1 MKICV
6 FDTETTSLTKPF
18 TYNIGYLIADTDTRK
33 TLVKRSYVVE
43 QVWHNLALFS
53 SAYYADKR
61 PIYVNAMRSRKTLME
76 KFGYICKQMRKDFKD
91 YNVELAFAY
100 NSPFD
105 EKVFEFNCDWFKCIN
120 PFDEVPIRDIRGFV
134 HHYLM
139 TKDYKDF
146 CECNEYFTESGNYS
160 TTAETVYRYLFDGDF
175 EEAHTALADAEIEA
189 EILFHCV
196 ELGADIAKEYSTFTS
211 IKRDIEKILELTDRD
226 KKTYKFPYNSI
237 RVNKEKTKIIL
248 K

>member
-6 FDTETTSLTKPF
+6 FDTETTSLIKPF
-18 TYNIGYLIADTDTRK
+18 TYNIGYLIADTDTQE
-33 TLVKRSYVVE
+33 TLVKRSYIVE

-53 SAYYADKR
+53 SAYYANKR

-91 YNVELAFAY
+91 YDVELAFAY

-120 PFDEVPIRDIRGFV
+120 PFDNVPIRDIRGFV

-146 CECNEYFTESGNYS
+146 CEYNEYFTENGNYS
-160 TTAETVYRYLFDGDF
+160 TTAETVYRYLFNDEF

-196 ELGADIAKEYSTFTS
+196 ELGADIAKKYSTFTS
-211 IKRDIEKILELTDRD
+211 IKRDIERILELTDRD